1 MTEHAQIPSYPAV
14 RRAIREIPGARLA
27 VDDAGAG
34 YTSLSHIIEL
44 DPEFVKLDISI
55 VRDIDTNE
63 ARQAMA
69 AGMCHF
75 ASHRGTTI
83 IAEGVETA
91 AEAETLRSLGVSLGE
106 GGILGQGY
114 HFGRPAPLS

>member
-1 MTEHAQIPSYPAV
+1 MQHNTA
-14 RRAIREIPGARLA
+14 RRNA
-27 VDDAGAG
+27 
-34 YTSLSHIIEL
+34 TS
-44 DPEFVKLDISI
+44 
-55 VRDIDTNE
+55 
-63 ARQAMA
+63 
-69 AGMCHF
+69 HF